1 MVGHPERS
9 LCPVCGG
16 ETITTLARLRLY
28 LGAKARCG
36 TCMAGWKFVWSR
48 WLYHLPIA
56 LTFLVVL
63 GASMLAGVTVDDF
76 VVIAAVLLAALVAPL
91 LLPIEARVGD
101 RLTNHAIRRQERRDE
116 EAMEPEPSTPDEG
129 DRRDA

>member
-9 LCPVCGG
+9 LCPVCGA
-16 ETITTLARLRLY
+16 ETISTLARLRLY
-28 LGAKARCG
+28 LGAKERCRA
-36 TCMAGWKFVWSR
+36 CMAGWKFVWSR

-63 GASMLAGVTVDDF
+63 GVAMLAGVAVDDF

-101 RLTNHAIRRQERRDE
+101 RLTNHAIRRQAGRDE
-116 EAMEPEPSTPDEG
+116 ESHEPRTNQPGETERPD
-129 DRRDA
+129 A